1 MIIFHWPISMICS
14 CGVIQMI
21 SQSILSNL
29 SCSGWGEEKMSM
41 LDVIN
46 INRVTKHSE
55 KFTSEFGDR
64 VIAMN
69 FLPTKG
75 QGSYTYH

>member
-1 MIIFHWPISMICS
+1 
-14 CGVIQMI
+14 
-21 SQSILSNL
+21 
-29 SCSGWGEEKMSM
+29 MSM